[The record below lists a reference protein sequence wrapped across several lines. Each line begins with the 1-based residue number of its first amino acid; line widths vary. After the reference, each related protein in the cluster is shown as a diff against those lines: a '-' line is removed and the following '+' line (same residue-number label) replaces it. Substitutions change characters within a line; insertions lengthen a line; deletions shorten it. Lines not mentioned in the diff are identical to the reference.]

1 MVKVS
6 GVPYDVT
13 LPNFNE
19 SESLDNTIATLELEI
34 KLVRAR
40 NTRLEDELRVA
51 NEIIVKQNIE
61 NINLRNELQAL
72 QKRIA

>member
-61 NINLRNELQAL
+61 NINLRNELKAL
-72 QKRIA
+72 QRRIT